1 MPCIQMVAPANTTGT
16 FVQAFWKAG
25 HKSNFPQ
32 SHGYKKNFLTKML
45 RAFKSV
51 FIFLTYY
58 LLSFP
63 LLPTE
68 YQATNTAVL
77 AET

>member
-1 MPCIQMVAPANTTGT
+1 
-16 FVQAFWKAG
+16 
-25 HKSNFPQ
+25 
-32 SHGYKKNFLTKML
+32 ML

-68 YQATNTAVL
+68 YQVTNTAVL
-77 AET
+77 AEGHKHSLTL

>member
-1 MPCIQMVAPANTTGT
+1 
-16 FVQAFWKAG
+16 
-25 HKSNFPQ
+25 
-32 SHGYKKNFLTKML
+32 ML
-45 RAFKSV
+45 CSFKSV

-63 LLPTE
+63 LPPTK

-77 AET
+77 AEKHKHLLTLQSDTVMCSDIAITNEKIKCL

>member
-1 MPCIQMVAPANTTGT
+1 MPRIQMVAPANTIDA
-16 FVQAFWKAG
+16 FVQACWKAS

-32 SHGYKKNFLTKML
+32 SHVYKKKFLTKML
-45 RAFKSV
+45 HAFKSV

-63 LLPTE
+63 LPPTE
-68 YQATNTAVL
+68 Y
-77 AET
+77 